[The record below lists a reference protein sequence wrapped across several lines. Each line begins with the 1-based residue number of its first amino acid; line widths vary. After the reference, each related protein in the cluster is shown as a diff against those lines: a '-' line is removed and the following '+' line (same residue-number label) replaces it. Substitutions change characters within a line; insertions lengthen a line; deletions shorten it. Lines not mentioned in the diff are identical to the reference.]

1 MYFLAR
7 VIGVFSQGL
16 SLKPNNVS
24 LDNLPEGNIIPGLS
38 ASKNTL
44 ILPRVV
50 LLALCVSFSLF
61 QTTGAI
67 TSSKAPSGTKR
78 LSESLDVIGS
88 LVTEPEAKAEAVGVI
103 KNKYGV
109 ISQMFLRGPDE
120 HRAIIKLDEVG
131 GE

>member
-1 MYFLAR
+1 MDFNDFKDVEYINLITYKKDGSPVTTPVWVAPHDN
-7 VIGVFSQGL
+7 
-16 SLKPNNVS
+16 SLVVTTSLNAGKVKIVRNN
-24 LDNLPEGNIIPGLS
+24 GKATIY
-38 ASKNTL
+38 
-44 ILPRVV
+44 
-50 LLALCVSFSLF
+50 
-61 QTTGAI
+61 I
-67 TSSKAPSGTKR
+67 TNQSGTKR

>member
-1 MYFLAR
+1 MDFNDFKDVEYINLITYKKDGSPVTTPVWVAPHDNSLVVTTSLNAGKVKR
-7 VIGVFSQGL
+7 VR
-16 SLKPNNVS
+16 NN
-24 LDNLPEGNIIPGLS
+24 GKATIY
-38 ASKNTL
+38 
-44 ILPRVV
+44 
-50 LLALCVSFSLF
+50 
-61 QTTGAI
+61 I
-67 TSSKAPSGTKR
+67 TNQSGTKR

-88 LVTEPEAKAEAVGVI
+88 LVTKPEAKAEAVGVI

>member
-1 MYFLAR
+1 MDFNDFKDVEYINLITYKKDGSPVTTPVWVAPHDNSLVVTTSLNAGKVKR
-7 VIGVFSQGL
+7 VR
-16 SLKPNNVS
+16 NN
-24 LDNLPEGNIIPGLS
+24 GKATIY
-38 ASKNTL
+38 
-44 ILPRVV
+44 
-50 LLALCVSFSLF
+50 
-61 QTTGAI
+61 I
-67 TSSKAPSGTKR
+67 TNQSGTKR

-131 GE
+131 G

>member
-1 MYFLAR
+1 MDFNDFKDVEYINLITYKKDGSPVTTPVWVAPHDNSLVVTTSLNAGKVKR
-7 VIGVFSQGL
+7 VRNKGKATIY
-16 SLKPNNVS
+16 
-24 LDNLPEGNIIPGLS
+24 
-38 ASKNTL
+38 
-44 ILPRVV
+44 
-50 LLALCVSFSLF
+50 
-61 QTTGAI
+61 I
-67 TSSKAPSGTKR
+67 TNQSGTKR